1 MYSTIIK
8 STTTKN
14 GVRRLTRQVRSSKGE
29 FADPIEAMDSVIAE
43 GGYME
48 TLWSEVKEQIQLV
61 VDSAKNDGFEEGRDA
76 GFSKLKDQV
85 KDEMNE
91 FKEILV
97 AFKADTLRFFEE
109 TEKFVLRISIKI
121 AEKIL
126 QKKLAEEDDFTVTIV
141 KNALKT
147 VQDSTN
153 LVIRVNPDDYEFI
166 KGMDSQLSSNGSN
179 VNLSGDDGIE
189 RGGCKIESDWGL
201 VDARIDTQLEKI
213 YSELVI
219 TNNKE
224 LASADD
230 SDTG

>member
-14 GVRRLTRQVRSSKGE
+14 GVRRLTRQVRSDKGE
-29 FADPIEAMDSVIAE
+29 FTDPMEEMDSVIAE
-43 GGYME
+43 GSYME
-48 TLWSEVKEQIQLV
+48 KLWSEVKEQIQLV

-97 AFKADTLRFFEE
+97 AFKADTQRFVEE

-179 VNLSGDDGIE
+179 VVISGDDGIE